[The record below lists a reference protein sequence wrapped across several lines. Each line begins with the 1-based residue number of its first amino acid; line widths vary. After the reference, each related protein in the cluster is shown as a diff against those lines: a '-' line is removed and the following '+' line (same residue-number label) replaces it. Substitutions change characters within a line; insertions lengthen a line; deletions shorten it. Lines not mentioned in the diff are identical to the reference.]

1 MAGERN
7 SIIISVFSTSSGN
20 GKTITA
26 INLAASLSR
35 EGYAVCLVDLDLQFG
50 DIVTYL
56 KLEPRRTI
64 AEAQRDFIAN
74 KGKINVIDYL
84 TTYAHLNDDA
94 APSVTFS
101 IMAPPRMVFDAY
113 NIEVP
118 VVEQLLR
125 QMNYFDFIILD
136 LNAAFSAL
144 NLAMLDMSTII
155 NYVGVVDFLPSVKN
169 FKIGYDTLIR
179 FEYEESK
186 IRMVENRANSQKLI
200 SGNDVERLIGEK
212 FFHRLPNDFPSV
224 NKSVREG
231 RPLMYAAPN
240 SALTKSFTE
249 LARKYTRHQQLIQ
262 NPQLAAPVENN
273 KQSWI
278 SKVMSAFF
286 S

>member
-26 INLAASLSR
+26 INLAASLSC

-50 DIVTYL
+50 DIVKYL
-56 KLEPRRTI
+56 KLEPKHTI
-64 AEAQRDFIAN
+64 DEVQRDFMTKN
-74 KGKINVIDYL
+74 GNINVIDYL
-84 TTYAHLNDDA
+84 TTYEHVSYDA
-94 APSVTFS
+94 LPSITFS
-101 IMAPPRMVFDAY
+101 VMAPPSKVFDAY

-118 VVEQLLR
+118 IVEQIIR

-136 LNAAFSAL
+136 LNAVFSAL

-186 IRMVENRANSQKLI
+186 IRLIENRANSQKLI
-200 SGNDVERLIGEK
+200 SGNDVERLIGEN
-212 FFHRLPNDFPSV
+212 FFHRLPNDFPAV

-231 RPLMYAAPN
+231 RPLMYAEPN

-249 LARKYTRHQQLIQ
+249 LARKYTRHQELIQ
-262 NPQLAAPVENN
+262 NHQLGAAPVEQNR
-273 KQSWI
+273 SFV
-278 SKVMSAFF
+278 SKVMSMFF
-286 S
+286 G